1 MTISSTP
8 TDLAAGQTVLAAD
21 VHWSDFWD
29 FSVTADLLHY
39 DFVLQAM
46 LALALLGL
54 LGGVLA
60 PLIVVRQMSFAVHG
74 ASELSVT
81 GAAAALLAG
90 ISVNI
95 GGIIGAVV
103 AAGVFGYL
111 GNKARERDS
120 VIGVVMA
127 FGLGLGV
134 LFLALYGRIGTGFA
148 LLTGQVVS
156 VGVQGLTAIAITTAV
171 VLAVLAVIYRPLLFA
186 SMDPRVAEAN
196 GVPMRTLSVIFA
208 ILMGLACAQ
217 GVQIIGA
224 LLVMSLMITPGAAA
238 ARLTANPTL
247 MMVLSVIFAEIA
259 AVGGLILSL
268 APKLP
273 VSVFV
278 TTISFI
284 IYVICRQI
292 GARREHTTRRIID
305 AVSA

>member
-1 MTISSTP
+1 MRI
-8 TDLAAGQTVLAAD
+8 DVLAAD
-21 VHWSDFWD
+21 TRLSDFWD
-29 FSVTADLLHY
+29 FGETLRLLHY
-39 DFVLQAM
+39 DFVWQAL

-54 LGGVLA
+54 LSGVLA

-90 ISVNI
+90 ISVNV
-95 GGIIGAVV
+95 GGVIGAVI
-103 AAGVFGYL
+103 AAAVFGFM
-111 GNKARERDS
+111 GNRARERDS

-156 VGVQGLTAIAITTAV
+156 VGVSGLTAIAVTTIV
-171 VLAVLAVIYRPLLFA
+171 VLAVLAVIYRPMLFA
-186 SMDPRVAEAN
+186 SLDPRVAQSA
-196 GVPMRTLSVIFA
+196 GVPMRTLSVVFA
-208 ILMGLACAQ
+208 ILIGLAAAQ

-238 ARLTANPTL
+238 ARLSSNPTV
-247 MMVLSVIFAEIA
+247 VLGFSVVFAEVA
-259 AVGGLILSL
+259 AIGGMLMSL
-268 APKLP
+268 APQLP

-278 TTISFI
+278 TTISFV
-284 IYVICRQI
+284 IYVVCRMI
-292 GARREHTTRRIID
+292 GSRRTRTTRITEPGT
-305 AVSA
+305 A

>member
-1 MTISSTP
+1 MTTTHLA
-8 TDLAAGQTVLAAD
+8 TDVS
-21 VHWSDFWD
+21 WSDFWD
-29 FSVTADLLHY
+29 FSVTAQLLHY
-39 DFVLQAM
+39 DFVLQAL
-46 LALALLGL
+46 LALTLLGL

-90 ISVNI
+90 VSVNV
-95 GGIIGAVV
+95 GGVIGAVI
-103 AAGVFGYL
+103 AAAVFGL
-111 GNKARERDS
+111 MGNRARERDS

-156 VGVQGLTAIAITTAV
+156 VGVEGLRAIAITTVV
-171 VLAVLAVIYRPLLFA
+171 VLAVLSVIYRPLLFA
-186 SMDPRVAEAN
+186 SVDPRVAQAG
-196 GVPMRTLSVIFA
+196 GVPMRTLSVVFA
-208 ILMGLACAQ
+208 IIMGLACAQ

-238 ARLTANPTL
+238 ARITANPTRA
-247 MMVLSVIFAEIA
+247 VLWSVLFAEIA
-259 AVGGLILSL
+259 AVGGLLLSL

-278 TTISFI
+278 TTISFV
-284 IYVICRQI
+284 IYLICRWVGGRRRHI
-292 GARREHTTRRIID
+292 TRRE
-305 AVSA
+305 SATAAS